1 MTYEVKQS
9 TTTYAL
15 VFLMVDSTDHVT
27 GKTGLTPTVTL
38 SKNGGAFASPTGAV
52 SEIANGW
59 YKVAGN
65 ATDNATLG
73 PLILHATGT
82 AADPTDVVYTVVLD
96 MPGVA
101 QTGDAFARLGAP
113 AGASVS
119 ADVAAVKSDTGSIKT
134 KTDSLTFTVA
144 GVVDANALRLG
155 GTVQTARDIGAS
167 VLLSNGTGTGQLK
180 LASGYVAM
188 TWADVA
194 APTTALNLSGTTIAT
209 TQKVDVE
216 TIKTNPVVNAGT
228 ITFPSGA
235 TLAST
240 TNITAGT
247 ITTVSGNVNG
257 NVAGSVASVTGNV
270 GGNVAGSVASVSGAV
285 ASVTGN
291 VGGNVAGSVASV
303 AGAVGSVTGLTA
315 SDVGAIKSV
324 TDKVFTTLEVASGSP
339 GDYRFAADALRNA
352 PTGSGGSSPS
362 AATIA
367 AAVWDEPLASHL
379 TAGSTGYALN
389 AAGSAGDPWATAIP
403 GAYGAGTAGKIVGDN
418 INATIS
424 SRATQVSVDAVAG
437 YVDTEVAAIKAKT
450 DLIPAAPAA
459 VSDIPTAAAVADAV
473 WDEATS
479 GHTSS
484 GTTGKALNDTDL
496 RGSRTV
502 IRGTVGGSPT
512 TTTMTPSAIIPAG
525 AAADQFKGRILI
537 FDNDTSTAALRG
549 QATDITANSSAGLP
563 ALTFTA
569 LTTAASS
576 GDTFSIV

>member
-38 SKNGGAFASPTGAV
+38 SKNGGAFASPSGAV

-96 MPGVA
+96 LPGVA
-101 QTGDAFARLGAP
+101 QTGDSYARIGAP

-240 TNITAGT
+240 INITAGT

-291 VGGNVAGSVASV
+291 VGGNVVGSVASV
-303 AGAVGSVTGLTA
+303 AGAVGSVTGFTA

-352 PTGSGGSSPS
+352 PTGGGSAPS

-367 AAVWDEPLASHL
+367 AAVWDTTLASHL

-403 GAYGAGTAGKIVGDN
+403 GAYGSGTAGKIVGDN

-424 SRATQVSVDAVAG
+424 SRATQTSVDTVAG
-437 YVDTEVAAIKAKT
+437 YIDTEVAAIKAKT

-459 VSDIPTAAAVADAV
+459 VSDIPTAAEVADAV

-484 GTTGKALNDTDL
+484 GSTGKALNDTDL

-512 TTTMTPSAIIPAG
+512 TTSLTPSAITPAG
-525 AAADQFKGRILI
+525 AVADQFKGRILI

>member
-96 MPGVA
+96 LPGVA
-101 QTGDAFARLGAP
+101 QTGDSYARIGAP

-285 ASVTGN
+285 
-291 VGGNVAGSVASV
+291 
-303 AGAVGSVTGLTA
+303 GSVTGLTA

-324 TDKVFTTLEVASGSP
+324 TDKMVTTLEVASGSP

-367 AAVWDEPLASHL
+367 AAVWDETLASHL

-418 INATIS
+418 VNATIS
-424 SRATQVSVDAVAG
+424 SRATQTSVDTVAG
-437 YVDTEVAAIKAKT
+437 YIDTEVAAIKAKT

-459 VSDIPTAAAVADAV
+459 VGDIPTAAAVADAV

-512 TTTMTPSAIIPAG
+512 TTSLTPSAITPAG
-525 AAADQFKGRILI
+525 AVADQFKGRILI

-549 QATDITANSSAGLP
+549 QATDITANTSASLP
-563 ALTFTA
+563 AFTFTA
-569 LTTAASS
+569 LTTAPSS
-576 GDTFSIV
+576 GDTFSVV

>member
-27 GKTGLTPTVTL
+27 GKTGLSPTVTL
-38 SKNGGAFASPTGAV
+38 SKNGGSFASPSGTV

-82 AADPTDVVYTVVLD
+82 AADPTDVVYTVVADL
-96 MPGVA
+96 PGVA
-101 QTGDAFARLGAP
+101 QTGDSYARLGAP

-144 GVVDANALRLG
+144 GHVDANTLKVG
-155 GTVQTARDIGAS
+155 GTTQTARDIGAS
-167 VLLSNGTGTGQLK
+167 VLLSNGTGTGQVK

-188 TWADVA
+188 TWADIA
-194 APTTALNLSGTTIAT
+194 APTTAVNLSGTTIAV

-228 ITFPSGA
+228 ITFPTGA

-247 ITTVSGNVNG
+247 ITTVSGNVTG
-257 NVAGSVASVTGNV
+257 NVGGNVTGSVGSVVGTVGSVTGNV
-270 GGNVAGSVASVSGAV
+270 GGNV
-285 ASVTGN
+285 
-291 VGGNVAGSVASV
+291 
-303 AGAVGSVTGLTA
+303 VGSVGSLTGMTA
-315 SDVGAIKSV
+315 SDVGVIKGV
-324 TDKVFTTLEVASGSP
+324 TDKLLTTLEVASGSP

-352 PTGSGGSSPS
+352 PTGSGGGSAPS

-367 AAVWDEPLASHL
+367 AAVWDE
-379 TAGSTGYALN
+379 ALS
-389 AAGSAGDPWATAIP
+389 GHAT
-403 GAYGAGTAGKIVGDN
+403 AGTAGKIVYTNLD
-418 INATIS
+418 ATVGT
-424 SRATQVSVDAVAG
+424 RATQTSVDTVAG

-450 DLIPAAPAA
+450 DNLPASPAAT
-459 VSDIPTAAAVADAV
+459 SDIPTAAAIADAV

-479 GHTSS
+479 GHTTS
-484 GTTGKALNDTDL
+484 GSTGAALNDTDL

-512 TTTMTPSAIIPAG
+512 TTTMTPSAITPAG
-525 AAADQFKGRILI
+525 AVADQFKGRILV

-549 QATDITANSSAGLP
+549 QATDITANTSASLP
-563 ALTFTA
+563 AFTFTA
-569 LTTAASS
+569 LTTAPSS

>member
-96 MPGVA
+96 LPGVA
-101 QTGDAFARLGAP
+101 QTGDSYARIGAP

-291 VGGNVAGSVASV
+291 VGGNVVGSVASV

-324 TDKVFTTLEVASGSP
+324 TDKMVTTLEVASGSP

-367 AAVWDEPLASHL
+367 AAVWDETLASHL